1 MGWAD
6 LHTGGVAGHFQ
17 GGHLSDRGDRRFDG
31 RFQHGRG
38 AAPDDHLQR
47 QLRAAAAGGKACL
60 LTRPGKH
67 RLHAQRGQAIVLIA
81 LMLTI
86 IIGMAAIAID
96 GARAYALR
104 RDLQAAVDAAA
115 LAAGDRLQQTGSYS
129 SAEQAATTIFATNLR
144 LYAAPT
150 CSPGYGAPGAASFT
164 VTCTFSDGTVLTQVA
179 SSLGPQGSRFAI
191 TATRS
196 LQLQFA
202 RILTNGASPTL
213 GGTASGNINN
223 LVYTPAVGAL
233 NQAGCGGASG
243 SAVTINGTGTLNVN
257 GDVVSNGAITIPN
270 SMRVA
275 GDIYARCQ
283 SSVPGASNACYSSG
297 ASTPCSYPDVAGA
310 TRSGFRL
317 ADPNFPP
324 PTMLG
329 SSQGLPTNVVT
340 LVAGIY
346 SGFPF
351 LNSNDCWFLSGG
363 VYDFQA
369 GLVNWADLV
378 SNELKPP
385 DEPQAS
391 NNTVRAANQFWDTN
405 GVNCSG
411 AFQVSIPNGSPEIQA
426 GTWSFVITSIRTDAY
441 NGVSYTRESAPSMC
455 RQIAIRYD
463 SDNVQLTVSNVPG
476 ATSYNIYAAPPG
488 NGCNGQFGLAA
499 NLPVS
504 VPVLNTRPNPCP
516 SFTGNGCSLGHEA
529 INLGAQIAA
538 PFTPVAG
545 ASPGTTGAP
554 APDSELAPLSA
565 GLPNQNPAR
574 GPGSRGDRA
583 NENNCETVNPSF
595 ASCPAPITPGA
606 VELYLPQ
613 GGCLVTSNGADTY
626 LFSGY
631 QFNWVI
637 VYQPGAGSPPINNC
651 FLVMGAANYSA
662 YVGLVYAPAAPIFVD
677 SPYTFETAGSGGII
691 GDTVLFNGTMPSITY
706 SAAYAPVPPAS
717 RLSG

>member
-1 MGWAD
+1 MQPR
-6 LHTGGVAGHFQ
+6 H
-17 GGHLSDRGDRRFDG
+17 RR
-31 RFQHGRG
+31 Q
-38 AAPDDHLQR
+38 Q
-47 QLRAAAAGGKACL
+47 
-60 LTRPGKH
+60 
-67 RLHAQRGQAIVLIA
+67 GQAIVLIA

-164 VTCTFSDGTVLTQVA
+164 VTCTFSDGTVLTQVV

-213 GGTASGNINN
+213 GGTASGNVNN

-243 SAVTINGTGTLNVN
+243 SAVTIDGTGTLNVN
-257 GDVVSNGAITIPN
+257 GDVVSNGAISITN

-317 ADPNFPP
+317 ADPNFPR
-324 PTMLG
+324 PTMIG
-329 SSQGLPTNVVT
+329 SSRGLPTNIVT

-351 LNSNDCWFLSGG
+351 LNSHDCWFLSGG

-369 GLVNWADLV
+369 GLVNWADFV

-385 DEPQAS
+385 DEPLAT

-405 GVNCSG
+405 GVRCSG
-411 AFQVSIPNGSPEIQA
+411 TFRVAVVSGSADIPR
-426 GTWSFVITSIRTDAY
+426 GTWSFVITSIRTDTY
-441 NGVSYTRESAPSMC
+441 NGVSYMRESAPSMC
-455 RQIAIRYD
+455 RQVTLNTD
-463 SDNVQLTVSNVPG
+463 TDNVRLSVSNVPG
-476 ATSYNIYAAPPG
+476 ATSYNIYAAPPS
-488 NGCNGQFGLAA
+488 NGCAGPFGLAA

-504 VPVLNTRPNPCP
+504 GSVLNNNTAPCP
-516 SFTGNGCSLGHEA
+516 DVQGNGCSLGNES
-529 INLGAQIAA
+529 ITLGTQLVPPFSPNGAA
-538 PFTPVAG
+538 M
-545 ASPGTTGAP
+545 PGTIGTY
-554 APDSELAPLSA
+554 APDGELAPLSA
-565 GLPNQNPAR
+565 GLPNQNPGR

-583 NENNCETVNPSF
+583 NENNCETVNPTY

-662 YVGLVYAPAAPIFVD
+662 YVGLVYVPAAPIFVD